1 MTDKNF
7 ITKSVILYYF
17 SGTGNTEYVAKLA
30 FNAFTEA
37 GFSARLAEITDYDH
51 AKNRDYSCENY
62 DLAGLFYPIHAFNAP
77 KKVNEWTKLGYL
89 KNKPFFIIKTSRE
102 ALSANDA
109 SSLLSVKNLKAYGCE
124 FLGEKHILM
133 PYNIHFRHDDSLV
146 KQMLLTAQTA
156 TPEFIKKI
164 LQGKKFA
171 LNPAFHA
178 RLAAATLRPIEQ
190 NGASLI
196 GRALKAGDNCT
207 ACGLCAKI
215 CPNKNI
221 SMITD
226 ESKRNRPFFGKECMI
241 CMRCVMN
248 CPQKA
253 IKITRYLRGWE
264 VCGRYDFKKIL
275 EDEKTSPNYIT
286 ENYCGAM
293 KKSYIKYFLD
303 RDSIRHH

>member
-1 MTDKNF
+1 MTDTNF

-30 FNAFTEA
+30 LKTFTEL
-37 GFSARLAEITDYDH
+37 GYSARLAEITDYDH
-51 AKNRDYSCENY
+51 AENRDYSCENY

-102 ALSANDA
+102 ALSVNDA
-109 SSLLSVKNLKAYGCE
+109 SSLISVKNLKAHGCE
-124 FLGEKHILM
+124 FLGEKHVLM

-146 KQMLLTAQTA
+146 KQMLLTAQTV
-156 TPEFIKKI
+156 TPEFVKKI
-164 LQGKKFA
+164 ANGERFA
-171 LNPAFHA
+171 LKPAFYA
-178 RLAAATLRPIEQ
+178 KLVEATLRPLEQ
-190 NGASLI
+190 NGARLV
-196 GRALKAGDNCT
+196 GKHLKAGDGCT
-207 ACGLCAKI
+207 GCGACAAI
-215 CPNKNI
+215 CPNKNV
-221 SMITD
+221 SLAANKNG
-226 ESKRNRPFFGKECMI
+226 EKHPVFGKNCMI

-275 EDEKTSPNYIT
+275 ADENISPNYIT
-286 ENYCGAM
+286 EDYNGAM
-293 KKSYIKYFLD
+293 KKSYKKYFLNK
-303 RDSIRHH
+303 

>member
-156 TPEFIKKI
+156 TPEFIKKFFKAKN
-164 LQGKKFA
+164 L
-171 LNPAFHA
+171 
-178 RLAAATLRPIEQ
+178 RLTPPFTPGWQ
-190 NGASLI
+190 PQ
-196 GRALKAGDNCT
+196 
-207 ACGLCAKI
+207 LCA
-215 CPNKNI
+215 PSNKTEQAL
-221 SMITD
+221 SAERLKPATTA
-226 ESKRNRPFFGKECMI
+226 PLA
-241 CMRCVMN
+241 VYV
-248 CPQKA
+248 QKSA
-253 IKITRYLRGWE
+253 RIKI
-264 VCGRYDFKKIL
+264 
-275 EDEKTSPNYIT
+275 
-286 ENYCGAM
+286 
-293 KKSYIKYFLD
+293 FL
-303 RDSIRHH
+303 